1 MTTPAD
7 MVLEVR
13 GLTVEYAGN
22 PATKAVDMA
31 IDKGRIVGVVG
42 ESGSG
47 KSTLISAVI
56 GLLPNSA
63 RITEGSIMFGEQDLA
78 RLAPNDFRDIRGSRI
93 SMVSQDPL
101 SALNPVLTIGQHLM
115 DIQFRE
121 TIGGDE
127 KRDRAIKALK
137 SVHMPD
143 PESRLSMY
151 PHELSGGQKQ
161 RVSIAMAI
169 MMKPELLIADE
180 PTTALDA
187 TLEVEIIALL
197 KELQEDIGC
206 AMIFVTHHLGVVA
219 SLCDDVVVMYEGV
232 VEEAGTV
239 QEAFRHPRS
248 SYTSKLLRC
257 DPAQISEKCRRLPTM
272 SAPDGKMVEDDDSAK
287 RRIILDE
294 EPILQIKDL
303 VVRFRKPFSLTK
315 FLGRSERSE
324 ITAVDNVSLNLA
336 RGETL
341 AIVGES
347 GSGKTTLVRSILQL
361 VRAQSGTIEFAG
373 TSTLETNRK
382 SLSSIRRDIALVFQD
397 PIGSLSPRM
406 TVGNS
411 VREALRHGAAQPESE
426 QHEIEKLF
434 TLVGLPVD
442 FIQRYPHELSGGQ
455 ARRVCVARA
464 LAQEP
469 RMIIAD
475 EPTAGLDVSI
485 QGEILNL
492 LAELQEKLQLP
503 ILIVT
508 HNLNVVRH
516 ISDRMVIMLMGK
528 IVEHGSTEEIF
539 SSPQHDYTRRLLDS
553 NDHPLP

>member
-1 MTTPAD
+1 
-7 MVLEVR
+7 
-13 GLTVEYAGN
+13 
-22 PATKAVDMA
+22 
-31 IDKGRIVGVVG
+31 
-42 ESGSG
+42 
-47 KSTLISAVI
+47 
-56 GLLPNSA
+56 
-63 RITEGSIMFGEQDLA
+63 
-78 RLAPNDFRDIRGSRI
+78 
-93 SMVSQDPL
+93 
-101 SALNPVLTIGQHLM
+101 
-115 DIQFRE
+115 
-121 TIGGDE
+121 
-127 KRDRAIKALK
+127 
-137 SVHMPD
+137 
-143 PESRLSMY
+143 
-151 PHELSGGQKQ
+151 
-161 RVSIAMAI
+161 
-169 MMKPELLIADE
+169 
-180 PTTALDA
+180 
-187 TLEVEIIALL
+187 
-197 KELQEDIGC
+197 
-206 AMIFVTHHLGVVA
+206 
-219 SLCDDVVVMYEGV
+219 
-232 VEEAGTV
+232 
-239 QEAFRHPRS
+239 
-248 SYTSKLLRC
+248 
-257 DPAQISEKCRRLPTM
+257 M

-287 RRIILDE
+287 RRIIRDE
-294 EPILQIKDL
+294 EPILQIKNL

>member
-1 MTTPAD
+1 M
-7 MVLEVR
+7 
-13 GLTVEYAGN
+13 N
-22 PATKAVDMA
+22 
-31 IDKGRIVGVVG
+31 
-42 ESGSG
+42 
-47 KSTLISAVI
+47 
-56 GLLPNSA
+56 
-63 RITEGSIMFGEQDLA
+63 
-78 RLAPNDFRDIRGSRI
+78 
-93 SMVSQDPL
+93 
-101 SALNPVLTIGQHLM
+101 
-115 DIQFRE
+115 
-121 TIGGDE
+121 
-127 KRDRAIKALK
+127 
-137 SVHMPD
+137 
-143 PESRLSMY
+143 
-151 PHELSGGQKQ
+151 
-161 RVSIAMAI
+161 
-169 MMKPELLIADE
+169 
-180 PTTALDA
+180 
-187 TLEVEIIALL
+187 
-197 KELQEDIGC
+197 
-206 AMIFVTHHLGVVA
+206 
-219 SLCDDVVVMYEGV
+219 
-232 VEEAGTV
+232 
-239 QEAFRHPRS
+239 
-248 SYTSKLLRC
+248 
-257 DPAQISEKCRRLPTM
+257 
-272 SAPDGKMVEDDDSAK
+272 APDDKMVEDDESAK
-287 RRIILDE
+287 RRIVLDE
-294 EPILQIKDL
+294 EPILKIKDL
-303 VVRFRKPFSLTK
+303 VVRFRKPFSLTD
-315 FLGRSERSE
+315 FLGRKERSE
-324 ITAVDNVSLNLA
+324 ITAVDNVSLNLT

-373 TSTLETNRK
+373 TSTLDTNRK

-442 FIQRYPHELSGGQ
+442 FIHRYPHELSGGQ

-492 LAELQEKLQLP
+492 LAKLQDKLQLP

-528 IVEHGSTEEIF
+528 IVEHGPTEEIF
-539 SSPQHDYTRRLLDS
+539 SNPQHDYTRRLLDS